1 MDPNEINA
9 LSSLVHSDRLTQDD
23 STQQLRMQVYT
34 ATTSMIDVIDAID
47 PFCMLDGTRFDLRQF
62 LRNHQNMML
71 QLIDAA
77 SDRARDMRRFDA

>member
-1 MDPNEINA
+1 MTDNEITTLEN
-9 LSSLVHSDRLTQDD
+9 LIHSDKLTMDE
-23 STQQLRMQVYT
+23 STQQLRMQVYA
-34 ATTSMIDVIDAID
+34 ATTSMIEVIDAVD

-77 SDRARDMRRFDA
+77 SDRARSMRAFDA

>member
-1 MDPNEINA
+1 MTDNEITA
-9 LSSLVHSDRLTQDD
+9 LENLIHSDKLTMDE
-23 STQQLRMQVYT
+23 STQQLRMQVYA
-34 ATTSMIDVIDAID
+34 ATTSMIEVIDAVD

-77 SDRARDMRRFDA
+77 SDRARSMRAFDA